1 MKFFLIFF
9 VFLFPWAVFAQS
21 HESHPQAQSAP
32 SKTQEEVRVPI
43 ELSPQQQSQM
53 GVKLSPVEKTNLEPV
68 LRTLGTVTFDQRQE
82 VHVHTRVNG
91 WIEELLVDYVGK
103 LVKKDQPLF
112 KLYSPDLVSTQNDYL
127 AALKIGA
134 AGREIAASSL
144 KRLQFLGVPES
155 EIQEIRK
162 TGQIK
167 RLITFRSPIE
177 GYVIQKQAIQG
188 QYVSP
193 ELELYDLANLSK
205 IWVIVTLY
213 EYDLSFVKVGDP
225 VQVTFSYNQNQNF
238 QGKIS
243 YIYPEIDTQTRTA
256 KARVELETPAGDIKP
271 GMFANVEIRRNVG
284 AALTVPEDSVID
296 TGLRKIVFVK
306 TTETTFEPREVK
318 LGARMNNRF
327 IIQEG
332 LKEGDSVVSAAN
344 FLIDTESK
352 LRAAL
357 KNGSSTPAGH
367 SGGHGNK

>member
-1 MKFFLIFF
+1 MKFFLLFF

-32 SKTQEEVRVPI
+32 SKAQEEGRVPV
-43 ELSPQQQSQM
+43 ELAPQQQSQM
-53 GVKLSPVEKTNLEPV
+53 GVKLSPVEKTNLDPTI
-68 LRTLGTVTFDQRQE
+68 RTVGAVTFDQRQE

-127 AALKIGA
+127 SALRIGA
-134 AGREIAASSL
+134 PGREIATSAL
-144 KRLQFLGVPES
+144 KRLQFLGVPEN

-188 QYVSP
+188 QYVTP

-205 IWVIVTLY
+205 IWVVVTLY
-213 EYDLSFVKVGDP
+213 EYDLPFVKVGDHA
-225 VQVTFSYNQNQNF
+225 QVTLSYNQNQSL
-238 QGKIS
+238 QGQIN

-256 KARVELETPAGDIKP
+256 KARVELETPAGDVKP
-271 GMFANVEIRRNVG
+271 GMFANVEIRRTVD
-284 AALTVPEDSVID
+284 AALTIPEDSVMD

-306 TTETTFEPREVK
+306 TNETTFEPREVK

-327 IIQEG
+327 IVQEG

-357 KNGSSTPAGH
+357 KKGSPTPGH
-367 SGGHGNK
+367 SGGHGSK